1 MILQLF
7 AAGSAKKQAAFC
19 SACFRGQLQCV
30 VLYKWFLHSKT
41 TEAPASC
48 HAPKQ
53 PRQELW
59 GRFKHPSECRPAER
73 RRRRKPMSKAKHRTT
88 SSRTSHTCQSVTE
101 EDSLTVFLEGGKVSF
116 FHHLWLKK
124 TKRVE
129 IRKIRGELWHCLK
142 LGKNVQPQM
151 T

>member
-7 AAGSAKKQAAFC
+7 AAGSAKKQAAFY

-41 TEAPASC
+41 TETPASC
-48 HAPKQ
+48 HAPRQ

-59 GRFKHPSECRPAER
+59 GRFKYPSECRPAER

-101 EDSLTVFLEGGKVSF
+101 ERLFDCLPGGWKSLF
-116 FHHLWLKK
+116 FPLPLVKK
-124 TKRVE
+124 DK
-129 IRKIRGELWHCLK
+129 KG
-142 LGKNVQPQM
+142 
-151 T
+151 